1 MSIDVGFKTQYPFE
15 ELEVTKGDLLLGSIV
30 FGFFFG
36 FAVNVTWCA
45 ILETRRARRFSG
57 YIIMI
62 WVEILADLGFCI
74 VSWGYLAKIFPPGLG
89 VFLTVILC
97 WICQVQC
104 LMLIIV
110 NRLCIL
116 YSQPRQR
123 LILKASVAT
132 IVTMISIST
141 ACIWIPAHLQI
152 NTTYISLNH
161 WYDRFEKSV
170 YLLLDLFLNLLFIH
184 KVKTRLI
191 QHGLKK
197 YDKVMRFNQYIIVIS
212 IGMDVLLLGVTA
224 LRNQFVYCQ
233 FHPVVYIVKLQIEM
247 SMSRLLIKVARSTG
261 INVYHE
267 ERGEVTSESVSGS
280 KPTGAGVGIQ
290 ITTQI
295 YTHAEHPD
303 EYEMEHRKV
312 QEATSTHSSN
322 GEVIKISTV

>member
-1 MSIDVGFKTQYPFE
+1 
-15 ELEVTKGDLLLGSIV
+15 
-30 FGFFFG
+30 
-36 FAVNVTWCA
+36 
-45 ILETRRARRFSG
+45 
-57 YIIMI
+57 MI

-184 KVKTRLI
+184 KVKTRLV

-197 YDKVMRFNQYIIVIS
+197 YDRVMRFNQYIIVIS

-267 ERGEVTSESVSGS
+267 ERGEMTSESVSGS

>member
-104 LMLIIV
+104 LMLIH
-110 NRLCIL
+110 RQSTLHPIL
-116 YSQPRQR
+116 AA
-123 LILKASVAT
+123 KAK
-132 IVTMISIST
+132 
-141 ACIWIPAHLQI
+141 AHPQGFCGDHRDYDIHIHGLHMDSRASSNQH
-152 NTTYISLNH
+152 YLNH

-184 KVKTRLI
+184 KVKTRLV

-197 YDKVMRFNQYIIVIS
+197 YDRVMRFNQYIIVIS

-267 ERGEVTSESVSGS
+267 ERGEMTSESVSGS